1 MNLPLIAISAN
12 SPPNQNNM
20 TVNFPGYFIS
30 FEGIDGA
37 GKSTHIDAFC
47 KLKQECYP
55 NHEVVVTREPG
66 GTPLGEQLRGLLL
79 DAPMN
84 LETEALLMFAARR
97 EHLAQVIE
105 PALAAGKIV
114 ISDRFTDASF
124 AYQGGGRGLSI
135 AKLND
140 LERWVQ
146 GRENGTLLQPNLTIL
161 FDLPGEVAEARR
173 SKVRAPDKFEKMD
186 LNFFEKVRQEYLRR
200 AKEDPQRFHLVD
212 ATQTPEAIW
221 NGLQALKINF

>member
-1 MNLPLIAISAN
+1 MY
-12 SPPNQNNM
+12 
-20 TVNFPGYFIS
+20 PGYFIS

-37 GKSTHIDAFC
+37 GKSTHLEAFQR
-47 KLKQECYP
+47 LMQERYP
-55 NHEVVVTREPG
+55 DREVVMTREPG
-66 GTPLGEQLRGLLL
+66 GTPLGEQLRTLLL

-97 EHLAQVIE
+97 EHIAQVIE
-105 PALAAGKIV
+105 PALKAEKIV

-124 AYQGGGRGLSI
+124 AYQGGGRGLSLE
-135 AKLND
+135 KLNE

-146 GRENGTLLQPNLTIL
+146 GGANGVLLQPNLTIL

-173 SKVRAPDKFEKMD
+173 SKARAPDKFEKMD

-200 AKEDPQRFHLVD
+200 AKQDLARFHLVD
-212 ATQTPEAIW
+212 ATKTPELIW
-221 NGLQALKINF
+221 NELSHLKFKI

>member
-1 MNLPLIAISAN
+1 
-12 SPPNQNNM
+12 M
-20 TVNFPGYFIS
+20 TSMYSGYFIS

-37 GKSTHIDAFC
+37 GKSTHIEAFQ
-47 KLKQECYP
+47 KLMQERYP
-55 NHEVVVTREPG
+55 NREVVMTREPG

-84 LETEALLMFAARR
+84 IETEALLMFAARR
-97 EHLAQVIE
+97 EHIAQVIE
-105 PALAAGKIV
+105 PALMAGKIV

-135 AKLND
+135 DKLNE
-140 LERWVQ
+140 LEHWVQ
-146 GRENGTLLQPNLTIL
+146 GRSNGLLQPNSTIL

-200 AKEDPQRFHLVD
+200 AKEDPKRFHMVD
-212 ATQTPEAIW
+212 ATQTPEVIW
-221 NGLQALKINF
+221 DSLKKLEFNI

>member
-1 MNLPLIAISAN
+1 
-12 SPPNQNNM
+12 M
-20 TVNFPGYFIS
+20 TSTKHGYFIS

-37 GKSTHIDAFC
+37 GKSTHVDAFC
-47 KLKQECYP
+47 KLMQERYP
-55 NHEVVVTREPG
+55 EKEVVLTREPG
-66 GTPLGEQLRGLLL
+66 GTALGEQLRNLLL
-79 DAPMN
+79 EAPMN

-97 EHLAQVIE
+97 EHIAQVIE

-124 AYQGGGRGLSI
+124 AYQGGGRGLSLN
-135 AKLND
+135 KLND

-146 GRENGTLLQPNLTIL
+146 GRSDGSLLQPNLTIL
-161 FDLPGEVAEARR
+161 FDLPGEVAESRR

-186 LNFFEKVRQEYLRR
+186 LDFFERVRQEYLRR
-200 AKEDPQRFHLVD
+200 ARNDSERFHLVD

-221 NGLQALKINF
+221 NGLKLIQIAL

>member
-1 MNLPLIAISAN
+1 MTSAH
-12 SPPNQNNM
+12 
-20 TVNFPGYFIS
+20 TGYFIS

-37 GKSTHIDAFC
+37 GKSTHVDAFRN
-47 KLKQECYP
+47 LMQERYP
-55 NHEVVVTREPG
+55 DKEVVMTREPG
-66 GTPLGEQLRGLLL
+66 GTALGEQLRNLLL

-124 AYQGGGRGLSI
+124 AYQGGGRGLSLE
-135 AKLND
+135 KLNA

-146 GRENGTLLQPNLTIL
+146 GQPDGTLLQPNLTIL

-173 SKVRAPDKFEKMD
+173 SKARAPDKFEKMD
-186 LNFFEKVRQEYLRR
+186 LSFFERVRQEYLRR
-200 AKEDPQRFHLVD
+200 AKEDPKRFHLVD

-221 NGLQALKINF
+221 NGLKQIQIAI

>member
-1 MNLPLIAISAN
+1 MS
-12 SPPNQNNM
+12 S
-20 TVNFPGYFIS
+20 TKTGYFIS

-37 GKSTHIDAFC
+37 GKSTHIEAFRN
-47 KLKQECYP
+47 LMQERYP
-55 NHEVVVTREPG
+55 AKEVVMTREPG
-66 GTPLGEQLRGLLL
+66 GTALGEQLRNLLL
-79 DAPMN
+79 EAPMN

-97 EHLAQVIE
+97 EHLAQIIE
-105 PALAAGKIV
+105 PALTEGKIV

-124 AYQGGGRGLSI
+124 AYQGGGRGLSLD
-135 AKLND
+135 KLND

-146 GRENGTLLQPNLTIL
+146 GLPDGSLLQPNLTIL

-186 LNFFEKVRQEYLRR
+186 LDFFERVRQEYLRR
-200 AKEDPQRFHLVD
+200 ARSDSERFHLVD

-221 NGLQALKINF
+221 NGLKLIQIAL

>member
-12 SPPNQNNM
+12 SPPNRNNM
-20 TVNFPGYFIS
+20 TANFPGYFIS

-47 KLKQECYP
+47 KLMQENYP

>member
-1 MNLPLIAISAN
+1 MSSLH
-12 SPPNQNNM
+12 
-20 TVNFPGYFIS
+20 PGYFVS

-37 GKSTHIDAFC
+37 GKSTHIEAFA
-47 KLKQECYP
+47 KLLQESFP
-55 NHEVVVTREPG
+55 ERKVVITREPG
-66 GTPLGEQLRGLLL
+66 GTPLGEQLRNLLL

-97 EHLAQVIE
+97 EHIAQVIQ
-105 PALAAGKIV
+105 PALQAGNIV

-135 AKLND
+135 EKLNT

-146 GRENGTLLQPNLTIL
+146 EQANGELLQPDLTIL
-161 FDLPGEVAEARR
+161 FDLPGSVAESRR

-186 LNFFEKVRQEYLRR
+186 LNFFDKVRQEYLRR
-200 AKEDPQRFHLVD
+200 AQEDPGRFHLVD
-212 ATQTPEAIW
+212 ATQTQEAIW
-221 NGLQALKINF
+221 SGLKDLKINL